1 MKKRYNKNVIMTEKE
16 EAQFQSSDTCWICEK
31 LIEDDDEKVRYHCQI
46 TGKFGGTAHWSWQKV
61 VTVI

>member
-16 EAQFQSSDTCWICEK
+16 EAQIQSSDTCWICEK

-46 TGKFGGTAHWSWQKV
+46 TGKFGGTAH
-61 VTVI
+61 